1 MFGVLVITSNHFLY
15 KGACNEVALDGWLVS
30 SFGCRSILPYG
41 SSPQILWYHTFYLQ
55 NYICH
60 MYYVVHKQ
68 NTLSKATIHLGNH
81 DHLVVDGMDKDTFQ
95 DIMILVQGK
104 KSCTLD
110 IKNYVIASATKKCS

>member
-1 MFGVLVITSNHFLY
+1 
-15 KGACNEVALDGWLVS
+15 
-30 SFGCRSILPYG
+30 
-41 SSPQILWYHTFYLQ
+41 
-55 NYICH
+55 

-110 IKNYVIASATKKCS
+110 IKNYVIALATKKCS